1 MNDVGITELERE
13 DEFIQRWVDLE
24 ERLKAPA
31 GKYKLVL
38 IDRFEPLFEGDKTIG
53 IFDTLEEA
61 MKARAGEEGE
71 QNSFIE
77 YLIYDDQGYLNGKHT
92 LGPIEFCGQD
102 RAMMRSAKSGVKV
115 YTKIFDV
122 INEM

>member
-1 MNDVGITELERE
+1 MNELERE
-13 DEFIQRWVDLE
+13 DEFIQQWEALE

-38 IDRFEPLFEGDKTIG
+38 IDRFEPLFEGDTTIG

-71 QNSFIE
+71 PNSLIE
-77 YLIYDDQGYLNGKHT
+77 YLIYDDQGFLVEGR
-92 LGPIEFCGQD
+92 D
-102 RAMMRSAKSGVKV
+102 
-115 YTKIFDV
+115 
-122 INEM
+122 

>member
-1 MNDVGITELERE
+1 MNDVGITELEKE
-13 DEFIQRWVDLE
+13 EEFIQQWVDLE

-38 IDRFEPLFEGDKTIG
+38 IDRFEPLFEGDTTIG

-71 QNSFIE
+71 PNSFIE
-77 YLIYDDQGYLNGKHT
+77 YLIYDDQGYL
-92 LGPIEFCGQD
+92 IAE
-102 RAMMRSAKSGVKV
+102 
-115 YTKIFDV
+115 
-122 INEM
+122 

>member
-13 DEFIQRWVDLE
+13 EEFIQQWVALE

-38 IDRFEPLFEGDKTIG
+38 IDRFEPLFEGDTTIG

-71 QNSFIE
+71 PNSFIE
-77 YLIYDDQGYLNGKHT
+77 YLIYDDQGNL
-92 LGPIEFCGQD
+92 IE
-102 RAMMRSAKSGVKV
+102 S
-115 YTKIFDV
+115 
-122 INEM
+122 

>member
-1 MNDVGITELERE
+1 MNDVGITELEKE
-13 DEFIQRWVDLE
+13 EEFIQQWVALE

-38 IDRFEPLFEGDKTIG
+38 IDRFEPLFEGDTTIG

-71 QNSFIE
+71 PNSLIE
-77 YLIYDDQGYLNGKHT
+77 YLIYNDQGYLVESEGLNIDSST
-92 LGPIEFCGQD
+92 
-102 RAMMRSAKSGVKV
+102 
-115 YTKIFDV
+115 
-122 INEM
+122 

>member
-1 MNDVGITELERE
+1 MNDVGITELEKE
-13 DEFIQRWVDLE
+13 EEFIQQWVDLE

-38 IDRFEPLFEGDKTIG
+38 IDRFEPLFEGDTTIG

-71 QNSFIE
+71 PNSFIE
-77 YLIYDDQGYLNGKHT
+77 YLIYNDQGYLVESEGLNIDSST
-92 LGPIEFCGQD
+92 
-102 RAMMRSAKSGVKV
+102 
-115 YTKIFDV
+115 
-122 INEM
+122 

>member
-13 DEFIQRWVDLE
+13 DEFIQQWLALE

-31 GKYKLVL
+31 GKYKRVL
-38 IDRFEPLFEGDKTIG
+38 IDRFEPLFEGDTTIG

-71 QNSFIE
+71 PNSFIE
-77 YLIYDDQGYLNGKHT
+77 YLIYDDQGYMVESEGLNIDSST
-92 LGPIEFCGQD
+92 
-102 RAMMRSAKSGVKV
+102 
-115 YTKIFDV
+115 
-122 INEM
+122 